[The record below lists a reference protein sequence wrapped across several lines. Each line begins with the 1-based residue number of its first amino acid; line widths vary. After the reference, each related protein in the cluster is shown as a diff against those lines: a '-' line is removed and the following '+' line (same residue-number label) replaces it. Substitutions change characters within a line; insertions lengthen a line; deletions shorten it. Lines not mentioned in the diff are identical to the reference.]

1 MRLRKPLSALRKI
14 GGGGR
19 NRTGVR
25 GFAVRGVDTL
35 QSLDLSRF
43 PLIFGSD
50 SLLKYHNDYRLESLE
65 NTQHHQPKL
74 EVKGT

>member
-1 MRLRKPLSALRKI
+1 MRLRKALSALRKI

-25 GFAVRGVDTL
+25 GFAVRGTNTAE
-35 QSLDLSRF
+35 SLDSSRF

-50 SLLKYHNDYRLESLE
+50 SLLKYHNDCRLESL
-65 NTQHHQPKL
+65 
-74 EVKGT
+74 